1 MIATRATY
9 TLPLAGRDP
18 LVLGARTLVM
28 GVLNVTPDSFSDGGL
43 ALDPAQ
49 ALDRALAMEAAG
61 ADVLDIGAESTRPG
75 AAPLTG
81 REERLRLLPVM
92 RRLHRLRIPI
102 SIDTTKAEV
111 ARFGL
116 DEGATIVNDI
126 SGLQYDPALGDIVAV
141 RGAPLVLMH
150 MRGRPADMYAH
161 ARYGDVALDVARDL
175 LRAVERA
182 VSRGVAWDRLVLDPG
197 IGFAKRA
204 ADSAAVLSGLAAVA
218 SLGRPLLVGPSRKSF
233 LTAAVGDVPAADRD
247 WATAAAVT
255 AAVLGGA
262 HIVRVHAVAEMVQV
276 VRTAD
281 MIRSHGTGTSEGRA
295 HTGQ

>member
-1 MIATRATY
+1 MFAPRAAF

-18 LVLGARTLVM
+18 LVLGSRTLVM
-28 GVLNVTPDSFSDGGL
+28 GVLNVTPDSFSDGGR
-43 ALDPAQ
+43 ALDPEH
-49 ALDRALAMEAAG
+49 ALALALAMESAG

-75 AAPLTG
+75 APGLTG
-81 REERLRLLPVM
+81 REERARLLPVM
-92 RRLHRLRIPI
+92 RRLHRLRIPL

-150 MRGRPADMYAH
+150 MRGRPADMYAQ
-161 ARYGDVALDVARDL
+161 AQYGDVATEVARDL
-175 LRAVERA
+175 TRAMERA
-182 VSRGVAWDRLVLDPG
+182 VSRGVPLDRLILDPG
-197 IGFAKRA
+197 IGFAKKA
-204 ADSAAVLSGLAAVA
+204 AHSVAALAGLPALAA
-218 SLGRPLLVGPSRKSF
+218 LGRPLLVGPSRKSF
-233 LTAAVGDVPAADRD
+233 LTAAVGEVPPAGRD

-262 HIVRVHAVAEMVQV
+262 HVVRVHAVPEMVQV
-276 VRTAD
+276 ARTAD
-281 MIRSHGTGTSEGRA
+281 MIRTHGSGTSEGHA
-295 HTGQ
+295 HL